1 MTRRKEAHSRGKAMK
16 PQAILYCTFIFIL
29 AGFFKNILEFHFE
42 NGTFGS
48 GKRVALLLSFPGS
61 GDSIVVD
68 LLEEGKDVSV
78 SNVGAKAYIV
88 GRHPDKLILARYFF
102 KPYQA
107 NDFLL
112 SKTECTRSSYEYN
125 YFLSS
130 NLRESEFYE
139 SCLRQYSSS
148 SDDFY
153 DSEVIKSLIHFYR
166 HPIDN
171 IVSRY
176 IQDYNKNPL
185 KYRNIVEGA
194 TFQSFCS
201 MRDAEFY
208 NGRNQI
214 FDFPCSSDFQRY
226 VQWHNIVNRLEKK
239 LKMSTFSVYYFE
251 DLIEKKNSPDN
262 TIFNDFLKVF
272 MKEENTKLK
281 DLYQDMPEDIRH
293 KSEDKYLNG
302 IKTSKKEFFFQNFF
316 TAEHEREIWQ
326 LIGYFATDVTMAQLK
341 KKYEVKNS
349 YEKKNV
355 VVEGLKNVTR
365 KIRKEK
371 NWVEDMEDDLKR
383 KQKRKIEIISINKD
397 ENKNRI
403 EKNREDLRN
412 RIKKITMVNKDT
424 KRIDRK
430 EIIRTTIRRKNIFC
444 PLEPFTKVKQI
455 EVTNHI
461 NSIDFSHV
469 DTYVMFWGFP
479 RSGHSWIGSVLD
491 ASPNAMIANEFDAFH
506 KFQDHILPNHKLP
519 NEKKSQK
526 KLPVTKFKREEL
538 FWNLSRNSYLCGK
551 YGRMQVYNY
560 TIPGLWQGKVA
571 NDTVLKVIGD
581 KKGDYSTRSLMSV
594 GSAPWENEEHANDQ
608 KKLFNSFSDMI
619 AVQNL
624 RMIVVLRNPFNMIA
638 TQFTRRQ
645 DKGTREREIRRRR
658 HRGHPRFDDSR
669 KYDTT
674 VDLKLINENLSK
686 IKQNIWATK
695 NLGRPEQW
703 FVFTMEEFANN
714 TQTKLQELCNF
725 TTIQCPSVLITK
737 VVNQTNHKPSETWM
751 NVKWEPDHVLLINN
765 FIQENLADYYSPLSI
780 A

>member
-88 GRHPDKLILARYFF
+88 GRHPDKMILARYFF

-262 TIFNDFLKVF
+262 TIFNDFF
-272 MKEENTKLK
+272 
-281 DLYQDMPEDIRH
+281 
-293 KSEDKYLNG
+293 KSFYEGRKY
-302 IKTSKKEFFFQNFF
+302 K
-316 TAEHEREIWQ
+316 
-326 LIGYFATDVTMAQLK
+326 
-341 KKYEVKNS
+341 
-349 YEKKNV
+349 
-355 VVEGLKNVTR
+355 
-365 KIRKEK
+365 
-371 NWVEDMEDDLKR
+371 
-383 KQKRKIEIISINKD
+383 
-397 ENKNRI
+397 
-403 EKNREDLRN
+403 
-412 RIKKITMVNKDT
+412 T
-424 KRIDRK
+424 KRFI
-430 EIIRTTIRRKNIFC
+430 
-444 PLEPFTKVKQI
+444 
-455 EVTNHI
+455 
-461 NSIDFSHV
+461 
-469 DTYVMFWGFP
+469 
-479 RSGHSWIGSVLD
+479 SGY
-491 ASPNAMIANEFDAFH
+491 A
-506 KFQDHILPNHKLP
+506 
-519 NEKKSQK
+519 
-526 KLPVTKFKREEL
+526 
-538 FWNLSRNSYLCGK
+538 
-551 YGRMQVYNY
+551 
-560 TIPGLWQGKVA
+560 
-571 NDTVLKVIGD
+571 
-581 KKGDYSTRSLMSV
+581 
-594 GSAPWENEEHANDQ
+594 
-608 KKLFNSFSDMI
+608 
-619 AVQNL
+619 
-624 RMIVVLRNPFNMIA
+624 
-638 TQFTRRQ
+638 
-645 DKGTREREIRRRR
+645 
-658 HRGHPRFDDSR
+658 RG
-669 KYDTT
+669 
-674 VDLKLINENLSK
+674 
-686 IKQNIWATK
+686 
-695 NLGRPEQW
+695 
-703 FVFTMEEFANN
+703 
-714 TQTKLQELCNF
+714 
-725 TTIQCPSVLITK
+725 
-737 VVNQTNHKPSETWM
+737 
-751 NVKWEPDHVLLINN
+751 
-765 FIQENLADYYSPLSI
+765 YSPQK
-780 A
+780 